1 MPEPMIIMTFID
13 EGEEGTLDTILE
25 VLRRDD
31 AKEIKPPDSPEPEEP
46 KKRLDTISQISYTLA
61 VG

>member
-31 AKEIKPPDSPEPEEP
+31 AKEKKPPDSPEPEEP
-46 KKRLDTISQISYTLA
+46 KKKT
-61 VG
+61 